1 MPRKPSRPRPARGD
15 LRQMQNLTHKLGW
28 YVNRLRAMNAREIR
42 HRLGEAAKRRIAAR
56 RSFHWDDFTP
66 RSSRLPALAV
76 DRGHLALL
84 SGDLRQAWRAVAP
97 SSDGPG
103 IYQALGHAFTVSKG
117 IDWHRDPTS
126 GLRWP
131 DQAYCFDIAY
141 RHDRA
146 RGDVKLVWE
155 LNRLQFVPVIAAL
168 AVMDGDEQLAQTALD
183 LIESWIDANPPFKGI
198 NWVSGI
204 ELALRVVSVLLTI
217 GLLGEA
223 RVGERLARKIGAC
236 LAAHAYWLARYP
248 SKHSSANNH
257 LIAEA
262 GALFILGTLW
272 PDAGLE
278 AAAGEARETLIA
290 EAFLQIHDDGVGA
303 EQSPTYTAFTCEWYL
318 LALSVAARA
327 GHPFPADVVT
337 RIASAG
343 ACLGWITDGGGH
355 QPRIGDDDEGRVIS
369 SGAGHEAFYVAS
381 VVNAMAAIAGRDDLA
396 MTFGGAQLRNVVLG
410 WRAAAP
416 APEGMRSFAEGGYT
430 VSRRRLAGRVALV
443 VMDHGPL
450 GYLSIAA
457 HGHADALS
465 LLLHLDGQ
473 PVLVDAGT
481 YLYHAGGAVRD
492 RLRGTAAHNTLCL
505 DGADQSQIA
514 GAFNWRHAA
523 KAQLI
528 VSEEQASGHRVVAR
542 HDGYVREYGLICER
556 TLHIDTDH
564 LTVTD
569 ELLPAGHG
577 GSAPVRGV
585 RSGFLLHPD
594 LSAVVNGSAVL
605 VSRAGVPLLSFTAAD
620 HMTCRLEAA
629 EYSPAFGVMTAA
641 TRIVIEASE
650 GHARRFE
657 VRITVLPQ
665 ETAARIEPATVRLQP
680 DQGTAVAMSDG
691 ARELRQ

>member
-1 MPRKPSRPRPARGD
+1 MR
-15 LRQMQNLTHKLGW
+15 NVVHKLGW
-28 YVNRLRAMNAREIR
+28 YVNRLRAMDAREIR
-42 HRLGEAAKRRIAAR
+42 HRLGEAAKRRVSAR
-56 RSFHWDDFTP
+56 RRHRWDDFAP
-66 RSSRLPALAV
+66 RSTKLPALAV
-76 DRGHLALL
+76 DRRHLALL
-84 SGDLRQAWRAVAP
+84 SADVRGVWRTIAP

-103 IYQALGHAFTVSKG
+103 IYHALGHAFTVSKG
-117 IDWHRDPTS
+117 IDWHRDPAS

-155 LNRLQFVPVIAAL
+155 LNRLQFVPVMAAL
-168 AVMDGDEQLAQTALD
+168 AVIDGDEQLAQTALD

-204 ELALRVVSVLLTI
+204 ELALRTVSILLTI
-217 GLLGEA
+217 GLLGEE
-223 RVGERLARKIGAC
+223 RVGARLAHKIGAC

-248 SKHSSANNH
+248 SRHSSANNH

-272 PDAGLE
+272 PEAGLDAV
-278 AAAGEARETLIA
+278 AAEARETLIA

-318 LALSVAARA
+318 LALGVAAQA
-327 GHPFPADVVT
+327 GQPFPADVVA

-343 ACLGWITDGGGH
+343 ECLRWMTDGGGH
-355 QPRIGDDDEGRVIS
+355 QPRIGDDDEGRVMS
-369 SGAGHEAFYVAS
+369 SGAGHETFYVAS
-381 VVNAMAAIAGRDDLA
+381 VVNAMAAVTGRDGLA
-396 MTFGGAQLRNVVLG
+396 MTFGGPQLRNAVIG
-410 WRAAAP
+410 WRP
-416 APEGMRSFAEGGYT
+416 VSAPEPEGLRAFARGGYT
-430 VSRRRLAGRVALV
+430 VSRRTLAGRAALVAL
-443 VMDHGPL
+443 DHGPL

-523 KAQLI
+523 SAEL
-528 VSEEQASGHRVVAR
+528 VACEEQAPEDRVVAR
-542 HDGYVREYGLICER
+542 HDGYVRDYGLICER
-556 TLHIDTDH
+556 TLMIEADSLTITDA
-564 LTVTD
+564 
-569 ELLPAGHG
+569 LLPAGRG
-577 GSAPVRGV
+577 GSAPVRSI
-585 RSGFLLHPD
+585 RAGFLLHPD
-594 LSAVVNGSAVL
+594 LSATVNGSSVL
-605 VSRAGVPLLSFTAAD
+605 VSRAGAALLSFTVPDDMA
-620 HMTCRLEAA
+620 CRLEAA
-629 EYSPAFGVMTAA
+629 EYSPAFGVMLTA
-641 TRIVIEASE
+641 TRIVFEATDTA
-650 GHARRFE
+650 ARRFE
-657 VRITVLPQ
+657 VRVAVLPQ
-665 ETAARIEPATVRLQP
+665 ETAARIAPAVVRLQP
-680 DQGTAVAMSDG
+680 DQDASASVPDG
-691 ARELRQ
+691 AQDERQ

>member
-1 MPRKPSRPRPARGD
+1 
-15 LRQMQNLTHKLGW
+15 MQNLAHKLGW
-28 YVNRLRAMNAREIR
+28 YVNRLRAMDAREIR
-42 HRLGEAAKRRIAAR
+42 HRLGEAAKRRISAR

-66 RSSRLPALAV
+66 RSSRLPALPV
-76 DRGHLALL
+76 DRRHLELL
-84 SGDLRQAWRAVAP
+84 SYDLRKAWRTVAP

-103 IYQALGHAFTVSKG
+103 IYHALGHAFTISKG
-117 IDWHRDPTS
+117 VDWHRDPTS

-168 AVMDGDEQLAQTALD
+168 AVIDNDEQLAQTALD

-204 ELALRVVSVLLTI
+204 ELALRVVSILLTI

-223 RVGERLARKIGAC
+223 RVGERLARKIGSC

-272 PDAGLE
+272 PEAGLDAV
-278 AAAGEARETLIA
+278 AAEAREILIA

-318 LALSVAARA
+318 LALSVAAQA
-327 GHPFPADVVT
+327 GHPFPANVVA

-343 ACLGWITDGGGH
+343 ECLGWITDGGGH

-369 SGAGHEAFYVAS
+369 SGAGQETFYVAS
-381 VVNAMAAIAGRDDLA
+381 VANAMAVVTGRDDLA
-396 MTFGGAQLRNVVLG
+396 MTFGGAQLRNAVMG
-410 WRAAAP
+410 WRAAAAP
-416 APEGMRSFAEGGYT
+416 APEGMRIFAEGGYA
-430 VSRRRLAGRVALV
+430 VSRRRLAGRMALV
-443 VMDHGPL
+443 AMDHGPL

-523 KAQLI
+523 RSEVVA
-528 VSEEQASGHRVVAR
+528 SEEQASGDRVVAR

-556 TLHIDTDH
+556 TLRIGADH

-577 GSAPVRGV
+577 GSAPVRSI
-585 RSGFLLHPD
+585 RTSFLLHPD
-594 LSAVVNGSAVL
+594 LSAVVNGSAVV
-605 VSRAGVPLLSFTAAD
+605 VSRAGVPLLSFTAAGP
-620 HMTCRLEAA
+620 MACRLEAA
-629 EYSPAFGVMTAA
+629 EYSPAFGVMMAA
-641 TRIVIEASE
+641 TRIVFEATDS
-650 GHARRFE
+650 HARRFE
-657 VRITVLPQ
+657 ARIMVLPQ
-665 ETAARIEPATVRLQP
+665 ETAARVEPVAVRLQP
-680 DQGTAVAMSDG
+680 DQDLLASVAGDAAQG
-691 ARELRQ
+691 VRR